1 MLRVLPTTSPLAD
14 TIMRKN
20 RYRDIGEGESEI
32 NLTPMLDV
40 VFIMLIFFVVTTS
53 FVKESG
59 VEVNRPNADTAK
71 VQEKAN
77 ILIAIRPNSEIWI
90 DGRVVDVRAVRAN
103 IERLRA
109 ELPES
114 HVVIQGDQGAMI
126 GLLVQV
132 MDQVRMAGVTNVAIA
147 ADDSD

>member
-1 MLRVLPTTSPLAD
+1 MRRIHHQNNGSAD
-14 TIMRKN
+14 S
-20 RYRDIGEGESEI
+20 DI

-59 VEVNRPNADTAK
+59 VEINRPSAETAQQ
-71 VQEKAN
+71 QEKAN
-77 ILIAIRPNSEIWI
+77 ILIAIRPNGEIWI
-90 DGRVVDVRAVRAN
+90 ESRAVDVRAVRAN

-109 ELPES
+109 EFPEGQ
-114 HVVIQGDQGAMI
+114 VVIQGDQTAQI

-132 MDQVRMAGVTNVAIA
+132 MDQVRLAGITNVAIA
-147 ADDSD
+147 ADDGR

>member
-1 MLRVLPTTSPLAD
+1 MRRHRIDNTDTTDA
-14 TIMRKN
+14 
-20 RYRDIGEGESEI
+20 EI

-59 VEVNRPNADTAK
+59 VEVNRPSAATA
-71 VQEKAN
+71 QQQDHAN
-77 ILIAIRPNSEIWI
+77 VLIAIRPNGEIWV
-90 DGRVVDVRAVRAN
+90 DGRAVDIRAVRAN
-103 IERLRA
+103 VERLRA

-114 HVVIQGDQGAMI
+114 QVVIQGDQAAQI

-132 MDQVRMAGVTNVAIA
+132 MDQVRLAGVSDVAIA
-147 ADDSD
+147 AEEGTR

>member
-1 MLRVLPTTSPLAD
+1 
-14 TIMRKN
+14 MRRHHKYN
-20 RYRDIGEGESEI
+20 NGSDDSEV

-59 VEVNRPNADTAK
+59 VEINRPNANTAQQQK
-71 VQEKAN
+71 QAN
-77 ILIAIRPNSEIWI
+77 IMIAIRPNGEIWI
-90 DGRVVDVRAVRAN
+90 DGHNVDIRAVRAS

-114 HVVIQGDQGAMI
+114 HVLIQGDQLAQI
-126 GLLVQV
+126 GLLVKV
-132 MDQVRMAGVTNVAIA
+132 MDQVRLAGITDVAIA
-147 ADDSD
+147 AAEGN

>member
-1 MLRVLPTTSPLAD
+1 MRRQRSQNTDAD
-14 TIMRKN
+14 
-20 RYRDIGEGESEI
+20 EAEI

-59 VEVNRPNADTAK
+59 VDVNRPIAASAQRQETA
-71 VQEKAN
+71 N
-77 ILIAIRPNSEIWI
+77 LLIAIRPTGEIWL
-90 DGRVVDVRAVRAN
+90 DGRAIDLRAVRAN

-114 HVVIQGDQGAMI
+114 HVVIQGDKAAPI

-132 MDQVRMAGVTNVAIA
+132 MDQVRMAGIDDVAIA
-147 ADDSD
+147 ADEEAR